1 MTKKEFLEEAHA
13 AAVESSKQSGMPALV
28 TVAQAALESN
38 WGASELSQRAKNYFG
53 IKAHKG
59 HGEIVM
65 ATHECAHGAEF
76 EVHAAF
82 ASYGSTLECFRCRD
96 GILAR
101 GAVYAA
107 ARQKLDDEQ
116 EFIDEM
122 AKYWATDPHYAV
134 KLRAMLEE
142 VKGMLQ

>member
-1 MTKKEFLEEAHA
+1 MTKREFLEDAHA

-38 WGASELSQRAKNYFG
+38 WGASELSQQARNYFG

-82 ASYGSTLECFRCRD
+82 ASYGSMLECFRCRD

-101 GAVYAA
+101 GAVYAT
-107 ARQKLDDEQ
+107 ARQKLGDEQ
-116 EFIDEM
+116 EFIVEM
-122 AKYWATDPHYAV
+122 AKHWATDPHYSA
-134 KLRAMLEE
+134 KLKAMLEE
-142 VKGMLQ
+142 VKGTMR